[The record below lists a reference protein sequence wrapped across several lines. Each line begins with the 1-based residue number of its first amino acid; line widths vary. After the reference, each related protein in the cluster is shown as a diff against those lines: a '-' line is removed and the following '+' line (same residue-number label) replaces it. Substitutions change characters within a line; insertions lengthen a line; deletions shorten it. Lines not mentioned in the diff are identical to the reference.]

1 MDGLSKKYL
10 LENMNAVEVS
20 KLHKSRAIA
29 FLLIGSCENHGNHL
43 PFGSDSIFP
52 VNLAQLVLD
61 NIHKSKSEQENDQK
75 FIVLPVVPYGVSIHH
90 IDYQMTISLR
100 SSTMISLIEDLLKSL
115 ASNGIKRVIILN
127 GHDGNIAPAETA
139 ARNIKNE
146 YPNMVIACLESWWT
160 LVGQKNRNVFDVWD
174 GLGHGGEAETS
185 ALLAV
190 RPDLVNL
197 SLAPEQTIP
206 NLPGEDIRIYW
217 KFNEL
222 TNTGSTGAPK
232 SATVEK
238 GEEIIRILTK
248 VIVDF
253 LEKMD
258 SNGWK
263 YGISTI
269 DDK

>member
-1 MDGLSKKYL
+1 
-10 LENMNAVEVS
+10 
-20 KLHKSRAIA
+20 
-29 FLLIGSCENHGNHL
+29 
-43 PFGSDSIFP
+43 
-52 VNLAQLVLD
+52 
-61 NIHKSKSEQENDQK
+61 
-75 FIVLPVVPYGVSIHH
+75 
-90 IDYQMTISLR
+90 
-100 SSTMISLIEDLLKSL
+100 
-115 ASNGIKRVIILN
+115 
-127 GHDGNIAPAETA
+127 
-139 ARNIKNE
+139 
-146 YPNMVIACLESWWT
+146 
-160 LVGQKNRNVFDVWD
+160 
-174 GLGHGGEAETS
+174 
-185 ALLAV
+185 
-190 RPDLVNL
+190 
-197 SLAPEQTIP
+197 LAPEQTIP